1 MEEIGRF
8 VVVKFEV
15 VVFRESALNLESES
29 VLINDFY
36 VIYMSVN
43 AIGESGIKGVV
54 RKRLSWLKI
63 ERLPEAEEDVV
74 GALSVVIRGEVNG
87 G

>member
-43 AIGESGIKGVV
+43 TIGESGIKGVV

-74 GALSVVIRGEVNG
+74 GALSVVG
-87 G
+87 